1 MPNLILIGCGS
12 LWRCNCSF
20 VAVVSAIMLIVA
32 PLSEAPSMCIFISFS
47 PLVRW
52 ASSLSRILDTRIMG
66 DVDSDDCVPS
76 HFRVWPSD
84 LEPWLDLELDRER
97 EGERDGTGVSLPLP
111 W

>member
-1 MPNLILIGCGS
+1 
-12 LWRCNCSF
+12 
-20 VAVVSAIMLIVA
+20 
-32 PLSEAPSMCIFISFS
+32 
-47 PLVRW
+47 
-52 ASSLSRILDTRIMG
+52 MG